1 MVGGGDE
8 AVRREACGGVEQ
20 DGERGKPDG
29 DNGRGVG
36 GANTVKSQSDAE
48 GYLRETGGGECVGR
62 GGGEALRREEC

>member
-1 MVGGGDE
+1 MVVGGGGE

-48 GYLRETGGGECVGR
+48 GYLRETEP
-62 GGGEALRREEC
+62 